1 MGGNLHRRDRTE
13 LNRFLDP
20 LDRFWSASRAAP
32 EIQGDPADRAWI
44 AFWIGIWI
52 ASWIAAKSTT
62 LTLTNVDLFRLR
74 RVQR

>member
-32 EIQGDPADRAWI
+32 EIQGDPAGSCVDRV
-44 AFWIGIWI
+44 
-52 ASWIAAKSTT
+52 
-62 LTLTNVDLFRLR
+62 LDRNLDRVVDR
-74 RVQR
+74 RQIDHSDPH